1 MVHFGSPFRLP
12 VEDLFRVIS
21 LLSCG
26 VDSSVEASDGGGCGG
41 VSGSASGAGGSS
53 NQGIKDSSAIDAN
66 HCCNGGIETL
76 SLDVDLNM
84 HDILDELFPPAN
96 KAWKNLRRIQIMSS
110 WTDVEQLMAHLYK
123 NG

>member
-1 MVHFGSPFRLP
+1 MHFGSPFRLP

-26 VDSSVEASDGGGCGG
+26 VDNIINGDKRESEDDVEKSHKISIDSGKNSGCAMNF
-41 VSGSASGAGGSS
+41 SR
-53 NQGIKDSSAIDAN
+53 
-66 HCCNGGIETL
+66 GGIETL
-76 SLDVDLNM
+76 ILDVDLNM
-84 HDILDELFPPAN
+84 HDILDELFPPAT

-123 NG
+123 NGYVICQ